1 MGNYVI
7 KSTNRTQIMAWA
19 DMIWDAGI
27 HDFEVLIFIS
37 TSAIYLYNK
46 AAYEAAIKLIK
57 NENTESTERAN

>member
-1 MGNYVI
+1 MENYVI
-7 KSTNRTQIMAWA
+7 ESTNRTQIMAWA

-46 AAYEAAIKLIK
+46 AAYEAAVKLIK
-57 NENTESTERAN
+57 DENTESTKREN

>member
-7 KSTNRTQIMAWA
+7 ESTNRTQIMAWA

-46 AAYEAAIKLIK
+46 AAYDAAIKLIK
-57 NENTESTERAN
+57 DKDENN

>member
-7 KSTNRTQIMAWA
+7 ESTNRTQIMAWA

>member
-1 MGNYVI
+1 MENYVI
-7 KSTNRTQIMAWA
+7 ESTNRTQIMTWA

-27 HDFEVLIFIS
+27 HDFEVLIYIS

-57 NENTESTERAN
+57 DENTESTERAN